1 MLSPTYAQRPR
12 ASLRQLTTVSIVFL
26 LIVLTFGSPSSRAQ
40 FDEPQASWNSASQS
54 DIDFGVSPSFLP
66 VEQAYQLSALLETQA
81 PQTQLTLHWDIA
93 DGYYLYKHQLKFEL
107 DGSSLEHQLPAGQF
121 KYDEYFERELEV
133 YYGALDVII
142 KMPAQDSEAT
152 PLQTVRVHS
161 QGCADAGLCYPPQW
175 QQLTIE
181 KGSATLIESSL
192 PSAVKTPSP
201 VSDARSAS
209 AQASSSNHYLW
220 ALLGALLG
228 GVILNLM
235 PCVFPVLSLKALS
248 LARNQQNPSQQHL
261 HGWAYTLGAISTFVI
276 VAAIMLSLRQAGQAV
291 GWGFQLQSPIIVA
304 SLAYL
309 FFVMGLSLSGFI
321 QLGGKIAGAGQSLT
335 EGHSYRSSFF
345 TGALAT
351 LVASPCT
358 APFMGGALGYA
369 VTQPT
374 PVALSVFAA
383 LGFGMALPFLL
394 LTYFPA
400 LSQKLPKPGAWME
413 TLKQVLAFPLYFTA
427 LWLLW
432 VVGRQTDSDS
442 VVLVV
447 TGAVALALAVWL
459 WQHRPNR
466 LWQQCLAAAIFA
478 LALWPMSQL
487 QSGNT
492 ATTAQL
498 QHNWQPFTQARLQ
511 QLIEQG
517 QPTFVNLTADWCITC
532 LANEKAALN
541 TNATLAAFEQSGI
554 VKLKGDWTHYNPE
567 ITELLN
573 RFGRNGVPLYLMYSS
588 DSQGKPVILPQL
600 LREQTVID
608 AINHATEFNN
618 GTLATSLTK

>member
-12 ASLRQLTTVSIVFL
+12 ASLRLLTATSAVFL
-26 LIVLTFGSPSSRAQ
+26 LIILTLSSPLSRAQ
-40 FDEPQASWNSASQS
+40 FEEPQASWNSATQS

-66 VEQAYQLSALLETQA
+66 VEQAYRLDALLETQA
-81 PQTQLTLHWDIA
+81 SQTQLALHWDIA

-107 DGSSLEHQLPAGQF
+107 DGTSLEHQLPAGQF

-133 YYGALDVII
+133 YYGSLDVVL
-142 KMPAQDSEAT
+142 KLPTPNPEAT
-152 PLQTVRVHS
+152 SPQIVRVHS

-175 QQLTIE
+175 QQLSIE
-181 KGSATLIESSL
+181 KGSVTLLQSPF
-192 PSAVKTPSP
+192 PSAVKTQSP
-201 VSDARSAS
+201 VTDAVTENV
-209 AQASSSNHYLW
+209 QESSSNHYLW

-248 LARNQQNPSQQHL
+248 LARNQQNPAQQHL
-261 HGWAYTLGAISTFVI
+261 HGWAYTIGAISTFVI

-321 QLGGKIAGAGQSLT
+321 QLGGKLAGAGQSLT

-413 TLKQVLAFPLYFTA
+413 TLKQALAFPLYFTA

-447 TGAVALALAVWL
+447 TGAVALAFAVWL
-459 WQHRPNR
+459 WQHRPSR
-466 LWQQCLAAAIFA
+466 LWQQCAAVAIFA
-478 LALWPMSQL
+478 LAIWPVSQL
-487 QSGNT
+487 QPGNT
-492 ATTAQL
+492 AATAQL

-511 QLIEQG
+511 QLVDQG

-532 LANEKAALN
+532 LANEKAALD
-541 TNATLAAFEQSGI
+541 TEATLAAFEQSGI

-573 RFGRNGVPLYLMYSS
+573 QFGRNGVPLYLMYSS
-588 DSQGKPVILPQL
+588 NSQGKPVILPQL

-608 AINHATEFNN
+608 AINYAAEPKNS
-618 GTLATSLTK
+618 TLATRLTK